1 MIGLHDTLLK
11 ICGITR
17 ETDGISAYE
26 AGADL
31 LGVVRAP
38 GSPRYAPDETIRS
51 LHAKRIPLAGVYTRL
66 EDIGNEAEYLDYI
79 QLHFRHN
86 ADIIRLVKEMHS
98 VRIISVAL
106 STDPHL
112 LDKLSEYQSG
122 GADIFLVEFAN
133 GFSSDAER
141 AKSLRQ
147 DFRLGVAGYI
157 KQGDLALIK
166 KLDFSMIDVSRSLEA
181 SPGIK
186 DPEKMKTF
194 IMEALN

>member
-31 LGVVRAP
+31 IGVVRAP
-38 GSPRYAPDETIRS
+38 GSPRYAPDETIQS
-51 LHAKRIPLAGVYTRL
+51 LHANSIPLAGVYSRL
-66 EDIGNEAEYLDYI
+66 EDIGNEAAYLDYI

-86 ADIIRLVKEMHS
+86 ADIIRLVKEKYS

-112 LDKLSEYQSG
+112 LHRLSEYQSG
-122 GADIFLVEFAN
+122 GADILLVEFAN

-141 AKSLRQ
+141 AKSLRRN
-147 DFRLGVAGYI
+147 FRFGVAGFI
-157 KQGDLALIK
+157 QQGDLAHIRR
-166 KLDFSMIDVSRSLEA
+166 LDFSMIDVSRSLEA